1 MNGRA
6 ARRGK
11 LRAGRV
17 GRPHGLDGSFYVGE
31 PNLLLLEPDQP
42 LLIGERQAVVVERKG
57 TDERPI
63 IRLDVLR
70 DRDAVDA
77 VRGEHLQARRDQ
89 APELPEDEWWAED
102 LEGCAVVDGGREI
115 GVVKRLMVLPSCEA
129 LEVERADGGQELLV
143 PLVSDAVG
151 RVDVERRTIEIDL
164 EFLGVGPER

>member
-1 MNGRA
+1 MSASAGR
-6 ARRGK
+6 RSE
-11 LRAGRV
+11 LRAGHV
-17 GRPHGLDGSFYVGE
+17 GRPHGLDGSFYVEE
-31 PNLLLLEPDQP
+31 PNLLLLGPGQP

-63 IRLDVLR
+63 VQLDVLR
-70 DRDAVDA
+70 DRAAVEA
-77 VRGEHLQARRDQ
+77 VREQRLLAPRDR

-102 LEGCAVVDGGREI
+102 LEGCAVLAGAREI
-115 GVVKRLMVLPSCEA
+115 GVVRRLMALPSCEV

-164 EFLGVGPER
+164 GFLGVGPDR